1 MAESPPSAEPRPGLI
16 RRFWPVIGLI
26 VLAGGIYAALGRNG
40 ISLEALIDHRLAI
53 DELVRNHRVAAV
65 LAFLALYIAVVVAS
79 VPGATVLTLTG
90 GFLFGLVTG
99 GLAAVV
105 GATIG
110 ATLIFLVARSAVGE
124 SLLRKAGPRAAKLAQ
139 GFRDDAF
146 SYLLFL
152 RLVPAFPFFLVN
164 LVPAFAGVRLGPF
177 VAATAIGIIPASFV
191 YAFAG
196 TGLDSIISSQ
206 NATFRECRAAG
217 RADCAVTFNAWDV
230 LTPHLLLAMLALGLL
245 ALLPVVVKRLRA
257 RPRASS

>member
-1 MAESPPSAEPRPGLI
+1 MAESPPSAEPHPGLI